1 VNLKT
6 LKSGGF
12 MQEKS
17 TIAEKTPKKESAE
30 TKRFDH
36 HLIDQDLELEDKEGR
51 RIDPKKE
58 LKEEKDSSRPE
69 EAAARNSRPSE

>member
-12 MQEKS
+12 MQESPLKD
-17 TIAEKTPKKESAE
+17 KTPKKESAE